1 MGAGGTSF
9 PIRVFITNESGY
21 YLDISLYREVT
32 DQRTRQVN
40 DCPVFLTNDG
50 RLKQTYV
57 FQVMLSPCAEP
68 PAYTTR
74 GVLSLFQTS
83 SFLWERFLQC
93 FLCVRMGM
101 DFSAGLV
108 YTSAVMREN

>member
-68 PAYTTR
+68 PAYTTK
-74 GVLSLFQTS
+74 G
-83 SFLWERFLQC
+83 SFTFVSDIIFL
-93 FLCVRMGM
+93 G
-101 DFSAGLV
+101 
-108 YTSAVMREN
+108 